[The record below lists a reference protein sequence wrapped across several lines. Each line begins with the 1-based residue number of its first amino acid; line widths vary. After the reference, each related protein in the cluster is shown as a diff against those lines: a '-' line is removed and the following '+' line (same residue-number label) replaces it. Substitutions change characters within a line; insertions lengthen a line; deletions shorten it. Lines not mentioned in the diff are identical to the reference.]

1 MQSDIQKQAVPAGEK
16 ERVKLCVHDLTQ
28 EQTRCA
34 ACGRPYDKI
43 DYATAVSTGTKSTG
57 GGGSVVTTTYYRDFT
72 RRTGGY
78 CRICDAK
85 QRLKT
90 SLIVLACGL
99 LVLVTGILLV
109 HSVKSPGAPIIL
121 VVAGGFTVFF
131 GFVSSIVAIQLR
143 RGSKDIT
150 PEVLCNNF
158 LRRLKKDGL
167 RQPALRYFTPEE
179 AKKLIRTSW

>member
-16 ERVKLCVHDLTQ
+16 ERVKLCVHDLA
-28 EQTRCA
+28 EDQTRCA

-43 DYATAVSTGTKSTG
+43 DYATAACADTKSARG
-57 GGGSVVTTTYYRDFT
+57 GDSVVTTTYYRDFT

-99 LVLVTGILLV
+99 LVLMTGILLV
-109 HSVKSPGAPIIL
+109 LSATSPGALIIL

-143 RGSKDIT
+143 RGSKGIT

-158 LRRLKKDGL
+158 LRRLEKDGL
-167 RQPALRYFTPEE
+167 RQPALKYFKPEE
-179 AKKLIRTSW
+179 AKSLIRMPM